1 MRRYI
6 SIVAAMLV
14 LMPQVAGAQY
24 KQKEKVDPGGS
35 NKVVDRTDRTV
46 DLTGRAAL
54 ENQGSQTGTRSEG
67 SQGSQTSSPSD
78 GSQGGQTGILN
89 SGSLVGNIGTSG
101 EETLVLTLE
110 DALKI
115 ALSENV
121 SVKVADK
128 EVERAQYAR
137 KGTYASLFP
146 QIDGSA
152 SYQRTIKKQVMY
164 MDFDMGSLSGMA
176 EGGEEQTGAALEM
189 LNNPVTRASGQGSG
203 NGRTAGGGI
212 EVGRWNTFS
221 TGVSASLP
229 LVNAQL
235 WKSLEVAGQD
245 VELAVE
251 KARSSRLAMVTQVKQ
266 AFYGV
271 LLAKEALKVY
281 QEVYDNALES
291 FTQTERRFNVQKAS
305 ELDYNRAKATV
316 QNAIP
321 QVYESANQVALALW
335 QLKAIL
341 GMDLDTEIDV
351 AGELPDWAGE
361 MFYDIHSHDD
371 VSLDDNTTMRQL
383 AIQAEELA
391 NAVKLQQYASLPS
404 LALSFNY
411 SINAMTNDF
420 NFSEYRWSP
429 YSFVGLSLQVPIFAG
444 GRRYHAVKQA
454 QVQRDELQ
462 MQLRDTER
470 QLKIAVGQYLSQM
483 ETKMKS
489 YQAAQ
494 VAEETARKAYDI
506 AAKSY
511 QVGRSTITD
520 LNSAQLALTQAQ
532 LAVSQAIYEF
542 VLAKANLE
550 ETLGYDFTE

>member
-1 MRRYI
+1 M
-6 SIVAAMLV
+6 
-14 LMPQVAGAQY
+14 
-24 KQKEKVDPGGS
+24 VDPGGS
-35 NKVVDRTDRTV
+35 NRVVDRTDRTAV
-46 DLTGRAAL
+46 LAGEA
-54 ENQGSQTGTRSEG
+54 GS
-67 SQGSQTSSPSD
+67 
-78 GSQGGQTGILN
+78 
-89 SGSLVGNIGTSG
+89 
-101 EETLVLTLE
+101 ETLVLTLE

-128 EVERAQYAR
+128 EVERVKYAR

-164 MDFDMGSLSGMA
+164 MDFDMGNLTGMA
-176 EGGEEQTGAALEM
+176 AGGETQTANAEAAAG
-189 LNNPVTRASGQGSG
+189 NGSASGTSGSASGSGQGSSK
-203 NGRTAGGGI
+203 GRTAGGGI

-251 KARSSRLAMVTQVKQ
+251 KARSSRLSMVTQVKQ
-266 AFYGV
+266 AFFGV

-291 FTQTERRFNVQKAS
+291 FTQTERRYQVQKAS
-305 ELDYNRAKATV
+305 ELDYNRAKSTV

-341 GMDLDTEIDV
+341 GMDLDREIDV
-351 AGELPDWAGE
+351 AGALPDWADE
-361 MFYDIHSHDD
+361 MFYDIHRHDD
-371 VSLDDNTTMRQL
+371 VSLEDNSTMRQL

-391 NAVKLQQYASLPS
+391 NAVKMQKYASLPS
-404 LALSFNY
+404 LALTFNY

-454 QVQRDELQ
+454 IVQQDELR
-462 MQLRDTER
+462 MQREDTGR
-470 QLKIAVGQYLSQM
+470 QLKIAVGRYLSQM

-494 VAEETARKAYDI
+494 VAEETARKAYGI

-542 VLAKANLE
+542 VVAKASLE